1 VSWAIWITGLPGSGK
16 SAIARAAA
24 GELRRFGRP
33 VTLLELDEIRKSI
46 MPSLRY
52 TDAERDLVYRALT
65 YLAAVLTEAEV
76 PVLIDATAHRRAWRD
91 LARAV
96 IPHFAEVQL
105 VCPLE
110 VCQERERTRPLG
122 HAPRDIYR
130 QAGSP
135 GATVPGVNVPYE
147 AAASPE
153 VVIDTGGQSVAE
165 GAARVVQLAQ
175 ELAARA
181 DGGAVPPAAEPAEPG
196 WAIWITGRP
205 GSGKSTLATR
215 TADALAARGVHARVL
230 NHASVR
236 RFLLGDRAIGDGE
249 QDFIYRVL
257 AYAAKVL
264 SEAGVS
270 VIVDATA
277 SRRVWREAA
286 RSLIPCF
293 AEVQLLCPA
302 EICLERE
309 RAVHWGLASGLDVP
323 RGVTARAPDIV
334 LDYEESSRP
343 DLALRTDVHDVWT
356 AVEQILILVQRLRS
370 ALANRLET
378 PERGMP

>member
-1 VSWAIWITGLPGSGK
+1 MSWAIWITGLPCSGK

-24 GELRRFGRP
+24 GELRRLGRP

-46 MPSLRY
+46 TPSPRY
-52 TDAERDLVYRALT
+52 TDTERDVVYRALA

-122 HAPRDIYR
+122 RAPRDIYR

-147 AAASPE
+147 TAASPE

-181 DGGAVPPAAEPAEPG
+181 GGGAVPPDAEPAG

-286 RSLIPCF
+286 RSLIPRF

-309 RAVHWGLASGLDVP
+309 RAVHWGLASGLDVSH
-323 RGVTARAPDIV
+323 GVTARAPDIV